1 MDFYQDMANVAHNLL
16 SEYGQTVTITREG
29 STEYNPYEGVTNSGG
44 TVYNGVAIFEPY
56 EDNRDD
62 SLIEAGDIKIT
73 LASKNLSEAP
83 QISDTIQGVDGIV
96 WRVVNIKELNPAG
109 TSLIYE
115 IQARK

>member
-1 MDFYQDMANVAHNLL
+1 MSFYRNMATVAHNLL
-16 SEYGQTVTITREG
+16 SEFGQSVTITRKG
-29 STEYNPYEGVTNSGG
+29 DTEYNPYEGVTNSND
-44 TVYNGVAIFEPY
+44 TVFNGVAIFEPY

-73 LASKNLSEAP
+73 LASKNLSEVP
-83 QISDTIQGVDGIV
+83 QISDTIHVDGIA